1 MSLFILQIVQKFE
14 EAAGDALNG
23 PLKTQRESKT
33 KYQPIIGYRGDG
45 RKEKKSWEEKEKF
58 LIWLEIN

>member
-1 MSLFILQIVQKFE
+1 M
-14 EAAGDALNG
+14 ALPNG

-33 KYQPIIGYRGDG
+33 KYHPIIGYRGDG
-45 RKEKKSWEEKEKF
+45 RKEKKSWKEKEKF